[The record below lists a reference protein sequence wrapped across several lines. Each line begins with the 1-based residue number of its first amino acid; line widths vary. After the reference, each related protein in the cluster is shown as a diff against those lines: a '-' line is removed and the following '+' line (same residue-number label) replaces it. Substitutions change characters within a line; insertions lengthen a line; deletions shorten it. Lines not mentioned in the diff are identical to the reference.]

1 MTQKKVLK
9 VGLDSA
15 APFPMHSDYNSE
27 NFEGFEVDL
36 LSAITDH
43 LGLKIEYQ
51 VSLWSTI
58 LEQLFK
64 GELDLICSAV
74 TITPSRR
81 HILEF
86 TNPYLHFRLC
96 AVINQEDQ
104 LKGINDFK
112 NKTIGIRE
120 ATEAERYVHANFP
133 GNNMVHAETNKDLYR
148 KLQTGKID
156 LLIDDSPIAG
166 GFLQKNKK
174 LKVGMYLP
182 GTDSQYAIAMK
193 KGDIQLKEQFDEV
206 LTLLKENGVYQ
217 TIYKKWFND
226 IQF

>member
-1 MTQKKVLK
+1 MAHKKVLK

-27 NFEGFEVDL
+27 KFEGFEVDL
-36 LSAITDH
+36 LKAITEQLD
-43 LGLKIEYQ
+43 LEIEYE
-51 VSLWSTI
+51 VSLWQNI
-58 LEQLFK
+58 LEKLFK

-96 AVINQEDQ
+96 AVVNQEDD
-104 LKGINDFK
+104 LKNVGDLK

-120 ATEAERYVHANFP
+120 ATEAEKYVHVNFP
-133 GNNMVHAETNKDLYR
+133 SNNMVHAETNKELYR
-148 KLQTGKID
+148 KLMAGKID

-182 GTDSQYAIAMK
+182 ETDSQYAIAMR
-193 KGDIQLKEQFDEV
+193 KGDIQLKDQFNEV
-206 LTLLKENGVYQ
+206 LSLLRENGTYQ
-217 TIYKKWFND
+217 AIYKKWFTD

>member
-1 MTQKKVLK
+1 MSQKKVLK

-15 APFPMHSDYNSE
+15 APFPMHSDYNAE

-36 LSAITDH
+36 MKAITEH
-43 LGLKIEYQ
+43 LGFEIEYE
-51 VSLWSTI
+51 VSLWSDI
-58 LEQLFK
+58 LEKLFK

-74 TITPSRR
+74 TVTPSRR

-96 AVINQEDQ
+96 AVINQEDN
-104 LKGINDFK
+104 LNELADFR

-120 ATEAERYVHANFP
+120 ATEAEKYVHTNFP
-133 GNNMVHAETNKDLYR
+133 GNNMVHAETNKELYR
-148 KLQTGKID
+148 KLQAGKID
-156 LLIDDSPIAG
+156 MLIDDSPIAG

-182 GTDSQYAIAMK
+182 KTDSQYAIAMK
-193 KGDIQLKEQFDEV
+193 KGDVQLKEQFNEV
-206 LTLLKENGVYQ
+206 LSLLKENGVYQ
-217 TIYKKWFND
+217 NIYKKWFTD

>member
-1 MTQKKVLK
+1 MAEKKVLK

-27 NFEGFEVDL
+27 KFEGFEVDL
-36 LSAITDH
+36 LKAITGH
-43 LGLKIEYQ
+43 LDLEIEYE
-51 VSLWSTI
+51 VSLWQNI
-58 LEQLFK
+58 LEKLFK

-74 TITPSRR
+74 TVTPSRR

-96 AVINQEDQ
+96 AVVNQEDN
-104 LKGINDFK
+104 LRGIHDLR

-120 ATEAERYVHANFP
+120 ATEAEKYVHVNFP
-133 GNNMVHAETNKDLYR
+133 NNNMVHAETNKELYR
-148 KLQTGKID
+148 KLMSGKID

-182 GTDSQYAIAMK
+182 ETDSQYAIAMR
-193 KGDIQLKEQFDEV
+193 KGDVQLKDQFNEV
-206 LTLLKENGVYQ
+206 LSLLKENGVYQ
-217 TIYKKWFND
+217 TIYKKWFTD

>member
-36 LSAITDH
+36 LKAITDH
-43 LGLKIEYQ
+43 LGLEIEYE

-74 TITPSRR
+74 TVTPSRR

-96 AVINQEDQ
+96 AVVNQEDN
-104 LKGINDFK
+104 LKGISDFK

-120 ATEAERYVHANFP
+120 STEAERYVHTNFP

-193 KGDIQLKEQFDEV
+193 KGDIQLKEQFNEV
-206 LTLLKENGVYQ
+206 LSLLKENGVYQ

>member
-1 MTQKKVLK
+1 MTENKVLK

-15 APFPMHSDYNSE
+15 APFPMHSDYNSG

>member
-1 MTQKKVLK
+1 MIQKKVLK

-36 LSAITDH
+36 LKAITDH
-43 LGLKIEYQ
+43 LGLEIEYQ

-96 AVINQEDQ
+96 AIINQDDH

-120 ATEAERYVHANFP
+120 ATEAERYVHTNFP

-174 LKVGMYLP
+174 LKVGMFLP

-193 KGDIQLKEQFDEV
+193 KGDLKLKEQFNEV
-206 LTLLKENGVYQ
+206 LTLFKENGVYQ
-217 TIYKKWFND
+217 SIYKKWFND

>member
-36 LSAITDH
+36 LKAITDH
-43 LGLKIEYQ
+43 LGLEIEYE

-74 TITPSRR
+74 TVTPSRR

-96 AVINQEDQ
+96 AVVNQEDN

-120 ATEAERYVHANFP
+120 STEAERYVHTNFP

-193 KGDIQLKEQFDEV
+193 KGDIQLKEQFNEV
-206 LTLLKENGVYQ
+206 LSLLKENGVYQ

>member
-1 MTQKKVLK
+1 MSSKKVLK

-15 APFPMHSDYNSE
+15 APFPMHSDYNSG

-36 LSAITDH
+36 MKAITEQ
-43 LGLKIEYQ
+43 LNLEVIYE
-51 VSLWSTI
+51 VSLWSNI
-58 LEQLFK
+58 LEKLFK

-74 TITPSRR
+74 TVTASRR

-96 AVINQEDQ
+96 AVVNE
-104 LKGINDFK
+104 NDTLRNIGDLK

-120 ATEAERYVHANFP
+120 ATEAEKYVHTNFP
-133 GNNMVHAETNKDLYR
+133 GNNMVHAETNKELYR

-156 LLIDDSPIAG
+156 MLIDDSPIAG

-174 LKVGMYLP
+174 LKVGLYLP
-182 GTDSQYAIAMK
+182 NTDSQYAIAMK
-193 KGDIQLKEQFDEV
+193 KGDVQLKEQFDDV

-217 TIYKKWFND
+217 TIYKKWFTD

>member
-36 LSAITDH
+36 LKAITDH
-43 LGLKIEYQ
+43 LGLEIEYE

-74 TITPSRR
+74 TVTPSRR

-96 AVINQEDQ
+96 AVVNQDDDI
-104 LKGINDFK
+104 KGINDFK

-120 ATEAERYVHANFP
+120 STEAERYVHTNFP

-156 LLIDDSPIAG
+156 VLIDDSPIAG

-193 KGDIQLKEQFDEV
+193 KGDVQLKEQFNEV
-206 LTLLKENGVYQ
+206 LSLLKDNGVYQ

>member
-1 MTQKKVLK
+1 MAQKKVLK

-15 APFPMHSDYNSE
+15 APFPMHSDYHSE
-27 NFEGFEVDL
+27 TFEGFEVDL
-36 LSAITDH
+36 MKAISQH
-43 LGLKIEYQ
+43 LDFEIQYE
-51 VSLWSTI
+51 VSLWSNI

-74 TITPSRR
+74 TVTPSRR

-96 AVINQEDQ
+96 AVVNQEDN
-104 LKGINDFK
+104 LNGVHDLK

-120 ATEAERYVHANFP
+120 ATEAEKYVHTNFP
-133 GNNMVHAETNKDLYR
+133 ANNMVHAETNKDLYR
-148 KLQTGKID
+148 KLQAGKID

-174 LKVGMYLP
+174 LKIGMHLP

-193 KGDIQLKEQFDEV
+193 KGDVQLKEQFNEV
-206 LTLLKENGVYQ
+206 LSLLKENGEYQ
-217 TIYKKWFND
+217 TIYKKWFTD

>member
-1 MTQKKVLK
+1 MGSKKVLK

-15 APFPMHSDYNSE
+15 APFPMHSDYDSE

-36 LSAITDH
+36 MKAITEH
-43 LGLKIEYQ
+43 LDFEVIYE
-51 VSLWSTI
+51 VSLWSNI

-74 TITPSRR
+74 TVTPSRR

-96 AVINQEDQ
+96 AVIKEADT
-104 LKGINDFK
+104 LRSISDLK

-120 ATEAERYVHANFP
+120 ATEAEKYVHANFP
-133 GNNMVHAETNKDLYR
+133 GNNMVHAETNKELYR
-148 KLQTGKID
+148 KLQAGKID

-174 LKVGMYLP
+174 LKVGLYLP
-182 GTDSQYAIAMK
+182 NTDSQYAIAMK
-193 KGDIQLKEQFDEV
+193 KGDVNLKEQFNEV

-217 TIYKKWFND
+217 TIYKKWFTD

>member
-1 MTQKKVLK
+1 MIQKKVLK

-36 LSAITDH
+36 LKAITDH
-43 LGLKIEYQ
+43 LGFEVKYE
-51 VSLWSTI
+51 VSLWSNI

-74 TITPSRR
+74 TVTPSRR

-96 AVINQEDQ
+96 AVVNEKDS
-104 LKGINDFK
+104 LKSIQDLK

-120 ATEAERYVHANFP
+120 ATEAEKYVHTNFP
-133 GNNMVHAETNKDLYR
+133 ANNMVHAETNKDLYR
-148 KLQTGKID
+148 KLQAGKID

-193 KGDIQLKEQFDEV
+193 KGDIELKEQFNKA
-206 LTLLKENGVYQ
+206 LTLLRENGTYQ
-217 TIYKKWFND
+217 SIYKKWFND

>member
-1 MTQKKVLK
+1 MGTKNVLK

-27 NFEGFEVDL
+27 HFEGFEVDL
-36 LSAITDH
+36 MKAITAE
-43 LGLKIEYQ
+43 LNLEVAYE
-51 VSLWSTI
+51 VSLWSNI
-58 LEQLFK
+58 LEKLFK

-74 TITPSRR
+74 TVTPSRR

-96 AVINQEDQ
+96 AIINEDDS
-104 LKGINDFK
+104 LRGIADLK

-120 ATEAERYVHANFP
+120 ATEAEKYVHTHFP
-133 GNNMVHAETNKDLYR
+133 GNNMVHADTNKELYR
-148 KLQTGKID
+148 KLQAGKID

-174 LKVGMYLP
+174 LKVGLYLP
-182 GTDSQYAIAMK
+182 NTDSQYAIAMK
-193 KGDIQLKEQFDEV
+193 KGDVKLKEEFNEV
-206 LTLLKENGVYQ
+206 LKLLKENGIYQ
-217 TIYKKWFND
+217 TIYKKWFTD